1 MLLKIYFTKIQ
12 RKDFLRSLII
22 SHKLQY
28 NSSIMNEK
36 TLFFKKKKIIE
47 KKQNSLHGTIRVHRH
62 FVSITRIMNS
72 SNYVK
77 MEKIFSFSIFYIECY
92 DKRLFYVTC
101 YVRVII
107 GPVYNGIVYFLNVL
121 FIYRRTCD

>member
-1 MLLKIYFTKIQ
+1 MRKRYF
-12 RKDFLRSLII
+12 S
-22 SHKLQY
+22 
-28 NSSIMNEK
+28 
-36 TLFFKKKKIIE
+36 KKNKIIE
-47 KKQNSLHGTIRVHRH
+47 KKQNSLHGTIRVHGH

-72 SNYVK
+72 PNYVK
-77 MEKIFSFSIFYIECY
+77 MEKIFPFSIFYIEFY

-101 YVRVII
+101 YVRVAI